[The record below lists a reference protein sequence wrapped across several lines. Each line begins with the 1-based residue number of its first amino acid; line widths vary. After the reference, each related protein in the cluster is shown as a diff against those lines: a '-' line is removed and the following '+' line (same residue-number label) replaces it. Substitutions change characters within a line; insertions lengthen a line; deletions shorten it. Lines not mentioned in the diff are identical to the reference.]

1 MPTEKE
7 NDPEIDA
14 LVKDFFLANES
25 AVKGF
30 ISKREPKIVG
40 RYPLYGLDP
49 MNTVKWCDYLH
60 CKHFIAYLDPGG
72 PKFLQRESVAKIDDD
87 FNILEI
93 YY

>member
-1 MPTEKE
+1 
-7 NDPEIDA
+7 
-14 LVKDFFLANES
+14 
-25 AVKGF
+25 
-30 ISKREPKIVG
+30 
-40 RYPLYGLDP
+40 